1 MINVS
6 CLYAIKSQ
14 YRNFSEKEKM
24 IADYILEDPSRVVHP
39 SIEELSETIGI
50 SETTLFR
57 FVKKLGYQG
66 YQRFRIALA
75 TETVTKDLRIF
86 DAPLRNEDDEVE
98 VVFNSAIATLEQTKN
113 TLNREDI
120 RKAAR
125 KMKEARRIL
134 LFGMGGSNVVARD
147 AFHKIVRTGL
157 DCTMTDDFHMQLM
170 MASQACQDC
179 VALIISHTGE
189 NVDTLAIAQE
199 VRNSGT
205 PILALTSNYRS
216 PLARVADIILPVH
229 VSQVSL
235 VSEAFSARIAQ
246 LAIID
251 VLYVEI
257 MKLLD
262 GQGVDNLEAMRRVI
276 ATRRT

>member
-14 YRNFSEKEKM
+14 YRDFSEKEKL

-75 TETVTKDLRIF
+75 TETVTKEHRIF
-86 DAPLRNEDDEVE
+86 DTPLNNDDDEVE
-98 VVFNSAIATLEQTKN
+98 VVFNSAIATLEQTKK
-113 TLNREDI
+113 TLNRKDI
-120 RKAAR
+120 QQAAR

-134 LFGMGGSNVVARD
+134 LFGMGGSNVVAKD

-157 DCTMTDDFHMQLM
+157 DCTMADDFHMQLM
-170 MASQACQDC
+170 MASQSCQAC

-189 NVDTLAIAQE
+189 NVDALAIAQE
-199 VRNSGT
+199 VRKSGT
-205 PILALTSNYRS
+205 PIIALTSNYRS
-216 PLARVADIILPVH
+216 PLARIADIVIPVH

-262 GQGVDNLEAMRRVI
+262 SQGVESLESMRRVI

>member
-39 SIEELSETIGI
+39 SIEELSEIIGI

-98 VVFNSAIATLEQTKN
+98 VVFNSAIATLEQTKK

-120 RKAAR
+120 QKAAR

-170 MASQACQDC
+170 MASQACREC

-199 VRNSGT
+199 VQKSGT

-216 PLARVADIILPVH
+216 PLARIAAIILPVH

-262 GQGVDNLEAMRRVI
+262 GQGVESLEAMRRVI